1 MSKNKKRA
9 IFSSFDHDGQRAK
22 MNFIL
27 TLSLLFSLTSWKN
40 E

>member
-9 IFSSFDHDGQRAK
+9 IFSSFERDGQGAK